1 MPNAHEK
8 RVSEM
13 ALIKGYKLEKVGKG
27 VHHGRFAIVNIAQG
41 ARMTSGIQGSEYTF
55 SIDEAESWLAKAAK

>member
-8 RVSEM
+8 RVSQM
-13 ALIKGYKLEKVGKG
+13 ALSKGYRLEKVGKG

-41 ARMTSGIQGSEYTF
+41 ARMPSGIQGSEYTF